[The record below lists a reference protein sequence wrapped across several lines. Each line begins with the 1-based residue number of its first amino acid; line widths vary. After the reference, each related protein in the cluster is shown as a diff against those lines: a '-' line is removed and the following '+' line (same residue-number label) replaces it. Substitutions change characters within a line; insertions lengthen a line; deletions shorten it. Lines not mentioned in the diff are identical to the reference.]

1 MHTRGYHL
9 RTGLQARAHQHLVAI
24 DLGHLNHL
32 GAHKIN
38 LFSGPLNFQDGTPF
52 LKAGDTATDEQVWS
66 LPQLLEGME
75 GQSSAQ

>member
-1 MHTRGYHL
+1 
-9 RTGLQARAHQHLVAI
+9 VA
-24 DLGHLNHL
+24 DL

-66 LPQLLEGME
+66 LPQLLHGME